1 MAAEVSGAAK
11 RGSRVDIGQ
20 NSQGRTRC
28 AGNGPRERFQNVKAR
43 REAVDRALKRPVESE
58 KSPKDAANVAIDRLR
73 PDR

>member
-43 REAVDRALKRPVESE
+43 REAVDRGAEEASGERKIAKRRREC
-58 KSPKDAANVAIDRLR
+58 RH
-73 PDR
+73 